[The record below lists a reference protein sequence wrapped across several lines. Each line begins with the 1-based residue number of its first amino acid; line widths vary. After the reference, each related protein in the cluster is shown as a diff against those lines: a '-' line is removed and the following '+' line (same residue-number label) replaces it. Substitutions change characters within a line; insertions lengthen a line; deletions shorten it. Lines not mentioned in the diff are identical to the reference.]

1 MSKIGVGVGEDFPL
15 DDGGKDGGGDRAEY
29 EAWKRRRD
37 EWRAR
42 REQWRAEQDEWRA
55 RRGEWRARRRAFKEK
70 VRAAARDTFGP
81 EYDAYR
87 DARWRY
93 RAYWP
98 FGYGVL
104 RIIGIVLVIALISE
118 IFRAPLLFLALAG
131 GAWFFFVH
139 RHRRY
144 AYGGC
149 DYDFDAQPASKPSPS
164 AQPAQPQPPPQTP
177 EGS

>member
-1 MSKIGVGVGEDFPL
+1 MSKIGVGVGEDFPV
-15 DDGGKDGGGDRAEY
+15 DDGKGEDDRAEF

-37 EWRAR
+37 EWRAK
-42 REQWRAEQDEWRA
+42 REQWRQERDEWQQRRDEWRA
-55 RRGEWRARRRAFKEK
+55 RKRAFKQK
-70 VRAAARDTFGP
+70 VRDAARDTFGP

-87 DARWRY
+87 DARVRY

-131 GAWFFFVH
+131 GAWFFLVH
-139 RHRRY
+139 RHHRH
-144 AYGGC
+144 AGC
-149 DYDFDAQPASKPSPS
+149 DYDFDAQPASGPAP
-164 AQPAQPQPPPQTP
+164 AQPAQPQQPTPPP
-177 EGS
+177 EAS